1 MAGAP
6 PIAPVFVKFFGLAA
20 QSFYEAP
27 FWEVV
32 DRSTDEALQRMIQS
46 GIITP
51 QVRATRP
58 LYPVLEPETL
68 RQSLSPQ
75 ERARAEGHRG
85 QAARKLKMAEL
96 LFQGEL
102 LDEARQ
108 ALEDGLLCIGRGLA
122 VEQRQEEPAD
132 LQACLLPPL
141 AQAWKESQGL
151 VRRFMEGLQPQLD
164 PVLQQLKKLV
174 SIGTAN

>member
-1 MAGAP
+1 MAGAL
-6 PIAPVFVKFFGLAA
+6 PIAPVFETLFGLAV

-68 RQSLSPQ
+68 RQSLSSQ
-75 ERARAEGHRG
+75 ERERAERHRG
-85 QAARKLKMAEL
+85 QAARKLKMAQL

-102 LDEARQ
+102 LEEARQ
-108 ALEDGLLCIGRGLA
+108 ALEEGLICIGRALA

-132 LQACLLPPL
+132 LKACLLPPL

-151 VRRFMEGLQPQLD
+151 VRRFVEDPQPQLD
-164 PVLQQLKKLV
+164 PVLQQAGKLV
-174 SIGTAN
+174 SSGAAS

>member
-1 MAGAP
+1 MLLLVVEQNST
-6 PIAPVFVKFFGLAA
+6 IVREQLAPVYEKFFGPTA
-20 QSFYEAP
+20 QSSGEAP

-58 LYPVLEPETL
+58 LYPVLEPESL

-75 ERARAEGHRG
+75 EKERANGHRG
-85 QAARKLKMAEL
+85 QAARKFKMAQL

-102 LDEARQ
+102 LEEARQ
-108 ALEDGLLCIGRGLA
+108 ALEEGLHCLGRAMA
-122 VEQRQEEPAD
+122 VEQRQDEPAD
-132 LQACLLPPL
+132 LKTCLLPPL
-141 AQAWKESQGL
+141 AHAWIRKSRLG
-151 VRRFMEGLQPQLD
+151 P
-164 PVLQQLKKLV
+164 PVCGGPSTV
-174 SIGTAN
+174 A